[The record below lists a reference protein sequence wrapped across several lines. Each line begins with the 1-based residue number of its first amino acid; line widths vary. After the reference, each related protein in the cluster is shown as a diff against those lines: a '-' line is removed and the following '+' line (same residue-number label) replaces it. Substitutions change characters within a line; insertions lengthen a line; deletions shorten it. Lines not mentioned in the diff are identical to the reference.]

1 MVYTLAV
8 GVTGVEVQCKL
19 MGELPVWRNLGS
31 EAKSREEFITEE
43 ETRGGQKDQGVSIV
57 FKFEGFSVLYLG
69 CNV

>member
-19 MGELPVWRNLGS
+19 MGDLQVWRNLGS

-43 ETRGGQKDQGVSIV
+43 ETRGGQKAKGGRSLL
-57 FKFEGFSVLYLG
+57 KLERKSV
-69 CNV
+69 V